1 MNKILALDQAS
12 KVSGYAVFQE
22 DGKLITHGKFVAED
36 DDIGDRLVFIRQQVL
51 NLIKQFDISYVVMED
66 IQQQDNVQT
75 FKILAEVFGVIY
87 ETLTEINMPNSAVL
101 ASEWKSTLKIKGTK
115 RPEQKRNAQ
124 LYVANT
130 YNIKATQD
138 ECDAICIGTHYI
150 MRNFSAF

>member
-66 IQQQDNVQT
+66 I
-75 FKILAEVFGVIY
+75 L
-87 ETLTEINMPNSAVL
+87 
-101 ASEWKSTLKIKGTK
+101 LKFW
-115 RPEQKRNAQ
+115 QKF
-124 LYVANT
+124 L
-130 YNIKATQD
+130 
-138 ECDAICIGTHYI
+138 E
-150 MRNFSAF
+150 